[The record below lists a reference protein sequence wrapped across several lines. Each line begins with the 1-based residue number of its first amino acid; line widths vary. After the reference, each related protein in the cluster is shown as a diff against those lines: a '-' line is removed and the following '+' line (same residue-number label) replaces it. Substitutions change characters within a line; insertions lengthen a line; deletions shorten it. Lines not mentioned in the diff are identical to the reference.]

1 MLENPF
7 KVLGLVVGPVDDG
20 EVVTAYER
28 RLAECRKRVRE
39 ENQRAAREESL
50 IYAYAV
56 LRDSKRREH
65 YLDKCRITPR
75 IVNPADAPV
84 SPVVPVDP
92 PISEPHGKN
101 KPDSIRRLCECIDNG
116 MIDGEIDPLRRRA
129 IHARARIL
137 GVTPF
142 EAEML
147 MASALE
153 RLRRKADGERD
164 DDAVERSKSLT
175 RLITTCL
182 TVILVILF
190 VCTQL

>member
-7 KVLGLVVGPVDDG
+7 KVLGLVTGPVDDG

-28 RLAECRKRVRE
+28 RLAECRKRISE

-56 LRDSKRREH
+56 LRDPRRREH
-65 YLDKCRITPR
+65 YLDKCRIAPR
-75 IVNPADAPV
+75 IVNPADAPTA
-84 SPVVPVDP
+84 PPDP
-92 PISEPHGKN
+92 PNPPEPHGKN

-116 MIDGEIDPLRRRA
+116 MIDGEIDPFRRRA
-129 IHARARIL
+129 IHARARLL

-147 MASALE
+147 MASAVE
-153 RLRRKADGERD
+153 RLRRKADGETD

-175 RLITTCL
+175 RLIVTCL
-182 TVILVILF
+182 TLILIALF
-190 VCTQL
+190 AYTRL

>member
-7 KVLGLVVGPVDDG
+7 KVLGLVTGPVDDG

-28 RLAECRKRVRE
+28 RLAECRKRIGE

-56 LRDSKRREH
+56 LRDPQRREH
-65 YLDKCRITPR
+65 YLDKCRIAPR
-75 IVNPADAPV
+75 IADPADAPAAL
-84 SPVVPVDP
+84 PEPTAP
-92 PISEPHGKN
+92 PEPHGKN

-129 IHARARIL
+129 IHARARLL

-153 RLRRKADGERD
+153 RLRRKADGETD

-175 RLITTCL
+175 RLIVTCL
-182 TVILVILF
+182 TLILIALF
-190 VCTQL
+190 AYTRL